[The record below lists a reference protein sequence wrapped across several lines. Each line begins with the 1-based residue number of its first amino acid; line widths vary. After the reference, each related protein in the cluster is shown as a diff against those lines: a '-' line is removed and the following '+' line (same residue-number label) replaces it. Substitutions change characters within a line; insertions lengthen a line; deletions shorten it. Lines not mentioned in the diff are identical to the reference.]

1 MSNNVS
7 PTNRLKVLQI
17 DASMRRSG
25 SVTRELADD
34 LVAVLEAR
42 DGGIALVNRD
52 FAEGLPFTDESWIGA
67 NVTDPAE
74 RSDSQ
79 KERLALSETLVD
91 ELKAADV
98 VVIASPIYNFNVPAA
113 MKVWIDLIARARE
126 TSRYTENG
134 PVGLLEGKKAYVVSA
149 LGGTEAGDLADAAI
163 IDRLVPI
170 CVGQYE
176 MDTDKASKLAA
187 LKKVDSWNRGEFVAK
202 QGWATMPGSKEADT
216 TVARS
221 CGDKIVA

>member
-1 MSNNVS
+1 MDMKSIKEKL
-7 PTNRLKVLQI
+7 P
-17 DASMRRSG
+17 SG
-25 SVTRELADD
+25 IWGAVAGAV
-34 LVAVLEAR
+34 LVAVIGFNW
-42 DGGIALVNRD
+42 GGWVA
-52 FAEGLPFTDESWIGA
+52 
-67 NVTDPAE
+67 
-74 RSDSQ
+74 
-79 KERLALSETLVD
+79 
-91 ELKAADV
+91 
-98 VVIASPIYNFNVPAA
+98 
-113 MKVWIDLIARARE
+113 
-126 TSRYTENG
+126 
-134 PVGLLEGKKAYVVSA
+134 
-149 LGGTEAGDLADAAI
+149 GTEAGDLADAAV